1 MANNAVIFS
10 GNLTKEPE
18 LRNLKG
24 GKAVLNFRVAV
35 DAAGNSQESAGFF
48 DCAAWGDLAENLSS
62 SLSKG
67 QRVIVFGQLKHRSY
81 ETKDGDARTTVEVL
95 VEDAGP
101 SLLWMTAELTATKK
115 AKKAA

>member
-10 GNLTKEPE
+10 GNLTKDPE
-18 LRNLKG
+18 LKKLSG

-35 DAAGNSQESAGFF
+35 DAAGNNQESAGFF
-48 DCAAWGDLAENLSS
+48 DCAAWGDLAENLGS

-67 QRVIVFGQLKHRSY
+67 QRVVVIGQLKHRTF
-81 ETKDGDARTTVEVL
+81 EVKGDARSTVEVL

-101 SLLWMTAELTATKK
+101 SLLWMTAELTNTKK
-115 AKKAA
+115 AKAA

>member
-1 MANNAVIFS
+1 MANNAVTFS

-18 LRNLKG
+18 LKKLSG

-35 DAAGNSQESAGFF
+35 DAAGNNAESAGFF
-48 DCAAWGDLAENLSS
+48 DCAAWGDLAENLSG

-67 QRVIVFGQLKHRSY
+67 QRVIVVGQLKHRTY
-81 ETKDGDARTTVEVL
+81 EVKGDARSTVEVL

-101 SLLWMTAELTATKK
+101 SLLWMKAELTSTKSK
-115 AKKAA
+115 AKAA